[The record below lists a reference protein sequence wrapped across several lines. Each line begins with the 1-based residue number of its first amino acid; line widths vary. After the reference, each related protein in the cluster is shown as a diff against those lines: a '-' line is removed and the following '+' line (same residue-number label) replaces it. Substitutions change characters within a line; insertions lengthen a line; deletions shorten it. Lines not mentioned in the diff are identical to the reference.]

1 MKDRG
6 ILKNK
11 KILLGLTGSVA
22 IYRSIELA
30 RRLSQSGASV
40 DVILSE
46 AATKF
51 INPLLIESVTGRRV
65 YTDTFQYPMSHIELA
80 QDASL
85 MVVAPATANIIGKF
99 SSGIADNLLSTVF
112 LAMSPRKVLI
122 APAMNWRM
130 YENPLVQKNINRLK
144 RQGVN
149 FVGPEAGQ
157 LCCGEEGYGRLA
169 ELEDII
175 DEIERLLSDSDL
187 EGLRVLVT
195 AGPTREYLDPVR
207 FISNKSSGKMGYAL
221 ARVARRRG
229 ADVTLI
235 SGPSILKRPYG
246 VRFISVETTAE
257 MREAVNNIAENVDMI
272 FMAGAPADF
281 TIKKAEEKIPRDQ
294 FSDEE
299 NRLSLEFIPTADII
313 GEIGRLPEKPFL
325 VGFAAETSLDIE
337 RAKAKLLKKGLDMI
351 ILNNILESGAGFEV
365 DTNRVSIIEKVKD
378 EELLIQ
384 TTDLLP
390 KEEIA
395 SIIIDRAIK
404 RFRWRF

>member
-1 MKDRG
+1 
-6 ILKNK
+6 
-11 KILLGLTGSVA
+11 
-22 IYRSIELA
+22 
-30 RRLSQSGASV
+30 
-40 DVILSE
+40 
-46 AATKF
+46 
-51 INPLLIESVTGRRV
+51 
-65 YTDTFQYPMSHIELA
+65 
-80 QDASL
+80 
-85 MVVAPATANIIGKF
+85 
-99 SSGIADNLLSTVF
+99 
-112 LAMSPRKVLI
+112 
-122 APAMNWRM
+122 
-130 YENPLVQKNINRLK
+130 
-144 RQGVN
+144 
-149 FVGPEAGQ
+149 
-157 LCCGEEGYGRLA
+157 
-169 ELEDII
+169 
-175 DEIERLLSDSDL
+175 
-187 EGLRVLVT
+187 
-195 AGPTREYLDPVR
+195 
-207 FISNKSSGKMGYAL
+207 MGYAL

>member
-1 MKDRG
+1 MRDVR

-11 KILLGLTGSVA
+11 RILLGLTGSVA
-22 IYRSIELA
+22 IYKSVELA
-30 RRLSQSGASV
+30 RRLSKAGAYV
-40 DVILSE
+40 DTILSE

-51 INPLLIESVTGRRV
+51 INPLLIESVTGRKV
-65 YTDTFQYPMSHIELA
+65 YTDTFQYPMAHIELA

-85 MVVAPATANIIGKF
+85 MVIAPATANIIGKF
-99 SSGIADNLLSTVF
+99 SSGIADDLLSTVF
-112 LAMSPRKVLI
+112 LAMSPRRVLI

-130 YENPLVQKNINRLK
+130 YENPLVQENINRLK
-144 RQGVN
+144 HQGVN

-157 LCCGEEGYGRLA
+157 LCCGEEGYGRIA

-175 DEIERLLSDSDL
+175 DEVERLLTDSDL
-187 EGLRVLVT
+187 EGLRILVT
-195 AGPTREYLDPVR
+195 AGPTREYLDTVR

-235 SGPSILKRPYG
+235 SGPSVLKKPYG

-257 MREAVNNIAENVDMI
+257 MRDAVKNIAENVDII

-281 TIKKAEEKIPRDQ
+281 TVKKSGEKIPRDR
-294 FSDEE
+294 FDEE
-299 NRLSLEFIPTADII
+299 SPLNIEFIPTADII
-313 GEIGRLPEKPFL
+313 GEIGNLPEKPFL

-337 RAKAKLLKKGLDMI
+337 KAKTKLLKKGLNMI
-351 ILNNILESGAGFEV
+351 ILNNILEPGAGFES
-365 DTNRVSIIEKVKD
+365 DTNRVSIIERVKD
-378 EELLIQ
+378 DELSIHN
-384 TTDLLP
+384 TDLLP

-404 RFRWRF
+404 RFRWRY